1 MDSILKQSIYCF
13 GAAEPALYSPSLGR
27 NYPFL
32 SMKTVSDSII
42 IIILSSSSYS
52 DRLIVAARRRRC
64 QHLTPPLTPLL
75 LHLSASLLSSSIS
88 QAMDGPKV
96 VSSKELH
103 LNVDPSTDE
112 EYASLSE
119 LLLDFINF
127 SNIDK
132 AWVFQSGTGKDSKA
146 MFSISQPNLL
156 SNKKRR
162 FLLSAFFPKDMINP
176 VAFQWSPFPVEV
188 SGASLIIPSPSG
200 SKLLIVRN
208 AENDSPT
215 KFEIWSPSD
224 VEKEFQI
231 PKSVHGS
238 VYADGWF
245 EGVSWNSNETLVA
258 YVAEE
263 PNPSKPTFNHSGY
276 KTGGSTDKDCNSWKG
291 QGDWEE
297 GWGETYAN
305 KRRPTLFVL
314 SVNSGEVRAVESIRS
329 TLSVGQVVWAPATE
343 VSQQHLV
350 FVGWSST
357 TRKLG
362 IKYCYNRTCSLYAVP
377 NPFSEAEAS
386 ESAQR

>member
-1 MDSILKQSIYCF
+1 DSS
-13 GAAEPALYSPSLGR
+13 SS
-27 NYPFL
+27 
-32 SMKTVSDSII
+32 SS
-42 IIILSSSSYS
+42 ILSSSSYS
-52 DRLIVAARRRRC
+52 DRLIVAARRRRR

-88 QAMDGPKV
+88 PSRRLPTFSAMDGPKV

-119 LLLDFINF
+119 LLLDFINI

-238 VYADGWF
+238 VYADGW
-245 EGVSWNSNETLVA
+245 
-258 YVAEE
+258 
-263 PNPSKPTFNHSGY
+263 
-276 KTGGSTDKDCNSWKG
+276 
-291 QGDWEE
+291 
-297 GWGETYAN
+297 
-305 KRRPTLFVL
+305 
-314 SVNSGEVRAVESIRS
+314 
-329 TLSVGQVVWAPATE
+329 
-343 VSQQHLV
+343 
-350 FVGWSST
+350 
-357 TRKLG
+357 
-362 IKYCYNRTCSLYAVP
+362 
-377 NPFSEAEAS
+377 
-386 ESAQR
+386 